1 MGLSKSRRKDLVWK
15 PLLRMFRRY
24 LKKDALM
31 LESYDGIR
39 SESIRDQGRLF
50 CKALGLSE
58 ELTGSLRNQLAVLL
72 MISSHRVVWRKTLIF
87 ECKLLMQPY
96 ISDIWPIFFK
106 IFSETSHKLRL
117 RFFADPLIHVLWNK
131 FRVEKAYEINDY
143 LV

>member
-1 MGLSKSRRKDLVWK
+1 
-15 PLLRMFRRY
+15 
-24 LKKDALM
+24 M